1 MTEEEKQGWHVHAD
15 HHHPRLRGLRIAG
28 AVLAGVVFAAVFALI
43 FGWLVMILWNWI
55 MPPIFHLSQI
65 GYWQGFGILLLAKII
80 FGAMGNRGPGGR
92 GPWRGN
98 PWSGNP
104 WHGNPFRKESW
115 HRGDWPGDREWWRYA
130 HDFWK
135 EEGREA
141 FQRFVDRKKAESGT
155 GSSGSSAPGGAP
167 PETEKA

>member
-1 MTEEEKQGWHVHAD
+1 MTEEEKHGWHMHAD
-15 HHHPRLRGLRIAG
+15 GHRPRLRGLRIAG
-28 AVLAGVVFAAVFALI
+28 AVVAGVAFAAVFALI

-92 GPWRGN
+92 GPWHGN
-98 PWSGNP
+98 PWR
-104 WHGNPFRKESW
+104 GNPFRKEAW
-115 HRGDWPGDREWWRYA
+115 HRGDWPGDREWWHYA

-135 EEGREA
+135 EEGKEA
-141 FQRFVDRKKAESGT
+141 FARFVDRKKAESGA
-155 GSSGSSAPGGAP
+155 GAPGGASEAPGAAP
-167 PETEKA
+167 PETEKS